1 MSFPHHHIIGIG
13 RSGTTLLQSILNTH
27 SAVWAGPENYFIP
40 FFYSAWKDKTTFT
53 AADLEL
59 ACRFH
64 RAFGVLQPYVGFTFD
79 EQKFLNPKGLQSFN
93 DFIKHTYQA
102 FIDHVSPEKIAAVY
116 INKNPLHSLYLE
128 ELAILNSETYFVWV
142 MRDYRA
148 NVHSRKKSVHLKS
161 TNTYY
166 NMLRW
171 LAFEQRIKGFQQK
184 HPERV
189 LIIRYEDLVT
199 DKEETMRK
207 VTAFLRI
214 STIDGIEDALLPY
227 QTVFKNEVESQY
239 QGAERMEKRFGDL
252 AKPIYDKAI
261 DQWKTGLSPNEIAIC
276 DVLAGNVGQRY
287 GYDTMSQTSTMT
299 SISIRLFAIL
309 TKCWIL
315 IEQVKDSVFQRL
327 PITFKVTYF
336 ERWVTKI
343 DKKRQAHVVR

>member
-1 MSFPHHHIIGIG
+1 MTFPHHHIIGIG

-27 SAVWAGPENYFIP
+27 PAVWAGPENYFIP
-40 FFYSAWKDKTTFT
+40 FFYRAWKDKKSFT

-79 EQKFLNPKGLQSFN
+79 EQKFLKTKGLHSFN

-128 ELAILNSETYFVWV
+128 ELAVLNSETCFVWV

-171 LAFEQRIKGFQQK
+171 LVFEQRIRAFQQK

-189 LIIRYEDLVT
+189 LIIRYEDLV
-199 DKEETMRK
+199 KEKEVTMGK
-207 VTAFLRI
+207 VTAFLGI
-214 STIDGIEDALLPY
+214 STIDGIEDALIPY
-227 QTVFKNEVESQY
+227 QTVFKNEVESQF
-239 QGAERMEKRFGDL
+239 QGSERMEKRFGDL

-261 DQWKTGLSPNEIAIC
+261 DQWKTGLSPNEIVIC

-287 GYDTMSQTSTMT
+287 GYDTISQTSTMT

-315 IEQVKDSVFQRL
+315 LEQVKDGVFQRL
-327 PITFKVTYF
+327 PITFKVKYF

>member
-27 SAVWAGPENYFIP
+27 PAVWAGPENYFIP
-40 FFYSAWKDKTTFT
+40 FFYSAWKDKSTFT
-53 AADLEL
+53 AEDLKL

-79 EQKFLNPKGLQSFN
+79 EQKFLNPKGLHSFN
-93 DFIKHTYQA
+93 DFIKHTYEA
-102 FIDHVSPEKIAAVY
+102 FIDHVNPEKTAAVY

-128 ELAILNSETYFVWV
+128 ELAVLNSETSFVWL

-171 LAFEQRIKGFQQK
+171 LAFEQRIRAFQQT

-189 LIIRYEDLVT
+189 LIIRYEDLV
-199 DKEETMRK
+199 KEKEVTMGK
-207 VTAFLRI
+207 ITAFLGI
-214 STIDGIEDALLPY
+214 SNLDSIEDALLPY
-227 QTVFKNEVESQY
+227 QKVFKTEVESQF

-252 AKPIYDKAI
+252 AKPIHEGAI
-261 DQWKTGLSPNEIAIC
+261 TQWKTGLSPNEITIC
-276 DVLAGNVGQRY
+276 DVLARKVGKRY
-287 GYDTMSQTSTMT
+287 GYDTISQPTTMR
-299 SISIRLFAIL
+299 SISITLFAIL
-309 TKCWIL
+309 MNCRIIL
-315 IEQVKDSVFQRL
+315 EQAKDGVFQRL
-327 PITFKVTYF
+327 PIPFKVKYF

-343 DKKRQAHVVR
+343 DNKRKAHVVR